1 MDQNKEN
8 QLAEW
13 ETEFLLGASQIL
25 AYQDDGVAKV
35 ENFFT
40 PATLNAVRKEILA
53 KVDQLGSSIDT
64 EQGKEEYPSE
74 DIDLYRKAFTQV
86 FNLWKKSELI
96 RSFISGRLAQVAA
109 QLMEVPTVRVY
120 HDQVLIKE
128 PDGVATPWHLD
139 HYYWPLATEKVLTA
153 WIPLNPVTPEM
164 GPLDFALGSHKL
176 NFGRNEELVQQD
188 EKLVENKLIELG
200 CEIATSPYELGEVS
214 FHQGWTFHRA
224 GCNQTKNRRNVFTVI
239 YMDQDMTL
247 QEPTNSNQEFD
258 REKWCPGVE
267 VGQVINS
274 EINPVLSLG

>member
-1 MDQNKEN
+1 M
-8 QLAEW
+8 
-13 ETEFLLGASQIL
+13 
-25 AYQDDGVAKV
+25 
-35 ENFFT
+35 
-40 PATLNAVRKEILA
+40 
-53 KVDQLGSSIDT
+53 
-64 EQGKEEYPSE
+64 
-74 DIDLYRKAFTQV
+74 
-86 FNLWKKSELI
+86 
-96 RSFISGRLAQVAA
+96 AA
-109 QLMEVPTVRVY
+109 QLLEVPTVRIY

-128 PDGVATPWHLD
+128 PNGVATPWHLD

-153 WIPLNPVTPEM
+153 WIPLNPVTAEM

-188 EKLVENKLIELG
+188 EKLIESKLTELG

-224 GCNQTKNRRNVFTVI
+224 GGNQTKNRRNVFTVI

-247 QEPTNSNQEFD
+247 QEPANSNQEFD

-274 EINPVLSLG
+274 EINPILPLR